1 MEWHRGLYERSS
13 NVRIFANSS
22 TYVNS
27 NDKCVSSLKNRQKM
41 AKVILTLWVCEDHGG
56 SSIGRVA
63 EHFLDTRLIAGDM
76 F

>member
-1 MEWHRGLYERSS
+1 MFGF
-13 NVRIFANSS
+13 FANSS
-22 TYVNS
+22 TYVNR

-41 AKVILTLWVCEDHGG
+41 AKVILPLWVCEDHGG